1 MCAQPRMETS
11 RRAAKRQ
18 RILTAAL
25 DVFRRGG
32 FRDANVSDIALV
44 AGVGK
49 GTIYEYYKSKD
60 DLFLDV
66 CRMMVGTA
74 TERALR
80 PEVMALPPALR
91 LMAMLDGLL
100 AQHAGFT
107 DTFPLMIE
115 YWAHA
120 STGADTMRAR
130 LHEMF
135 RPMYDDW
142 IAMFRQLVDD
152 CVEAGEM
159 PRQAAADGEA
169 LALGMG
175 ALFDGLIV
183 QAVFIGQRELI
194 PMLRRFV
201 RITLRGVLT
210 DPDRVFAEYAAMPPI
225 EGDGPD
231 DSADPG

>member
-1 MCAQPRMETS
+1 METS

-74 TERALR
+74 TESALR

-107 DTFPLMIE
+107 D
-115 YWAHA
+115 
-120 STGADTMRAR
+120 
-130 LHEMF
+130 
-135 RPMYDDW
+135 
-142 IAMFRQLVDD
+142 
-152 CVEAGEM
+152 
-159 PRQAAADGEA
+159 
-169 LALGMG
+169 
-175 ALFDGLIV
+175 
-183 QAVFIGQRELI
+183 
-194 PMLRRFV
+194 
-201 RITLRGVLT
+201 
-210 DPDRVFAEYAAMPPI
+210 
-225 EGDGPD
+225 
-231 DSADPG
+231 